1 MAYAGKEPLGV
12 LVAGIELAKAG
23 EEFGRDGNLAGLVVL
38 GLGNVDDEALAV
50 DILGLDGKS
59 LTDAQAALIQD
70 REERPIAPVAESP
83 QQQGHLI
90 TGQHVGK
97 RLFTLDVDLFPDVP
111 IETEMVAVKSAKAAD
126 GLIDG
131 GGSELAVVLD
141 VDKEV
146 EHASRGDCGEIVLAK
161 EFREMADPAVITVAG
176 FLGVAFQLDE
186 AGEVL
191 IPRGRRE
198 CVIFFSYA

>member
-12 LVAGIELAKAG
+12 LVAGIELAQAG
-23 EEFGRDGNLAGLVVL
+23 EEFGSDGNFAGLVVL

-50 DILGLDGKS
+50 DVLGLDGKS

-70 REERPIAPVAESP
+70 GEERPIAPVAESP

-111 IETEMVAVKSAKAAD
+111 VEPEVVAVKGAQTAD

-131 GGSELAVVLD
+131 GGRELAVVLD
-141 VDKEV
+141 VDEEV
-146 EHASRGDCGEIVLAK
+146 EHALRWGCGEIDLD
-161 EFREMADPAVITVAG
+161 EIFRKLADPAVITVAG
-176 FLGVAFQLDE
+176 FLGDAFELDE
-186 AGEVL
+186 AGEVR
-191 IPRGRRE
+191 IPRG
-198 CVIFFSYA
+198 